1 MNSSNRLANYSV
13 ADFQEFIQTTATARA
28 QNGAEAARLESS
40 LEMLKANQGN
50 LDAAR
55 SRLEDVDVA
64 LESTNL
70 AKQNILVQSAAAML
84 AQANASQNIA
94 LQLLG

>member
-1 MNSSNRLANYSV
+1 
-13 ADFQEFIQTTATARA
+13 
-28 QNGAEAARLESS
+28 
-40 LEMLKANQGN
+40 MLKANQGS

-55 SRLEDVDVA
+55 SRLADVDIA

-84 AQANASQNIA
+84 VQANASQNIA